1 MELSSPPRRPTEIH
15 TLRMSAK
22 GQLMTSAALQLVGSY
37 NYGLVALSV
46 GIAVLASYAALDL
59 AGRVTS
65 ARGGARGLWLSG
77 GATAMGI
84 GIWSMH
90 YVGMLAFRLPVPVLY
105 DWPTVLLSLLAA
117 VLASLIAL
125 VAVSGKRMGTVRAL
139 AGGVFMGSA
148 IAGMHYIG
156 MEAMRL
162 PAMCRY
168 SPGIVAISV
177 VLAIA
182 ISWVALWLTFHFRE
196 ETRSGGWRK
205 ALSSVVMGAAIP
217 VMHYTGMAAASFTSS
232 TSATGDLSH
241 ALDVT
246 SLGTA
251 GIVVV
256 TFVVLALTLLTSMVD
271 RRFSAQAREL
281 ELTKRA
287 EDKFKGLLE
296 SAPDAMI
303 IVGREGEMV
312 VVNSQA
318 ERLFGYSRTEL
329 LHQKVEMLMPERHRG
344 HHIDHRMEFFAAPK
358 CRPMGAGF
366 EFYGRR
372 KDGSEFPAEI
382 TLGPLETEEGTLV
395 SSAIRDITE
404 QKRFEQVLREAKD
417 AAEAANEAKTIFL
430 ATMSHELR
438 TPMNGIL
445 GMTELVLDSEL
456 TTEQREFL
464 GTVRSSAESLFSLIN
479 DILDYSQMETGSLAL
494 QSMPFSLREGLRET
508 MKELSLKAHQKGLE
522 LRYDVRSNVPESMV
536 GDPGRI
542 RQILV
547 HLVGNAIKF
556 TEQGEVFVSVEEE
569 SHDGALASL
578 HFLVK
583 DTGIGIA
590 QDKQANIFK
599 PFLQADGS
607 STRKH
612 GGTGIGLTICAKLV
626 TTMGGT
632 IWAESQQGQGSAF
645 HFRLRL
651 TVQDAPSLRAETQ
664 V

>member
-1 MELSSPPRRPTEIH
+1 
-15 TLRMSAK
+15 
-22 GQLMTSAALQLVGSY
+22 MTSPVPELVGSY

-46 GIAVLASYAALDL
+46 LIAVFASYAALDL
-59 AGRVTS
+59 AGRVTLG
-65 ARGGARGLWLSG
+65 RGRVRALWLSG
-77 GATAMGI
+77 GATAMGV

-105 DWPTVLLSLLAA
+105 DWPTVVASLLAA
-117 VLASLIAL
+117 VLASVIAL
-125 VAVSGKRMGTVRAL
+125 FVASREKLGVFQAVV
-139 AGGVFMGSA
+139 GGVSMGVA

-168 SPGIVAISV
+168 SPRIVVISV

-182 ISWVALWLTFHFRE
+182 ISWVALWLAFHFRE

-205 ALSSVVMGAAIP
+205 VLSALAMGAA
-217 VMHYTGMAAASFTSS
+217 VAAMHYTGMAAASFTSS
-232 TSATGDLSH
+232 SSAKGDLAH

-246 SLGTA
+246 SLGTT

-256 TFVVLALTLLTSMVD
+256 TFMVLALTLLTSMVD
-271 RRFSAQAREL
+271 RRFASQASEL

-312 VVNSQA
+312 LVNSQA

-329 LHQKVEMLMPERHRG
+329 LHEKVEMLMPERLRG
-344 HHIDHRMEFFAAPK
+344 HHIDHRLQFLSSPRS
-358 CRPMGAGF
+358 RPMGTGF
-366 EFYGRR
+366 AFSGRR
-372 KDGSEFPAEI
+372 KDGTEFPAEI
-382 TLGPLETEEGTLV
+382 TLGPLETEEGLLV

-404 QKRFEQVLREAKD
+404 QKRIESVLRGAKD
-417 AAEAANEAKTIFL
+417 AAEAASEAKTIFL

-445 GMTELVLDSEL
+445 GMTELALESEL
-456 TTEQREFL
+456 TAEQHDYFS
-464 GTVRSSAESLFSLIN
+464 TVRSSAESLLSIIN
-479 DILDYSQMETGSLAL
+479 DILDYSDMEVGSLAL
-494 QSMPFSLREGLRET
+494 QSMPFSLRECFFQT
-508 MKELSLKAHQKGLE
+508 MRDLTHKAKQKGLE
-522 LRYDVRSNVPESMV
+522 LKYDVRPNVPEPLV

-542 RQILV
+542 RQILI

-556 TEQGEVFVSVEEE
+556 TEHGEILVRVEEE
-569 SHDGALASL
+569 SHDDVLTSV

-590 QDKQANIFK
+590 PDKQANVFG

-607 STRKH
+607 STRKY
-612 GGTGIGLTICAKLV
+612 GGTGIGLTICSKLV
-626 TTMGGT
+626 TAMGGELSM
-632 IWAESQQGQGSAF
+632 ESQQGQGSTF

-651 TVQDAPSLRAETQ
+651 TLQDAPSRPRA
-664 V
+664 